1 MGLILKCWMNFIK
14 LQQKTTGSMSM
25 KKNRI
30 SIFELIVTAVI
41 VLVVVQTFLEDFA
54 VVMGFSA
61 QALQVLMIAGFCFDL
76 FFTIEFLVRLY
87 NSRFEK
93 GVLYYFVYDQG
104 WVDFCASIPLLIF
117 SSGLQMITFFSSR
130 VGVVI
135 GLSFTGFISMLKLI
149 KIIRIA
155 RILRLLR
162 MVKIFRS
169 IKYADSPMAQRHL
182 KKIVT
187 IGVTILVVSF
197 LVLTIVFETF
207 GFSKAGQMYEL
218 KKQKILSALQRA
230 EYTLNIDSYI
240 THLRNTEDTHSILI
254 IRTGGKIIYS
264 RYSQDV
270 YDSDY
275 TTEDYEYRK
284 DKYGIVEVFFDVK
297 EENKALSRIQ
307 SRDNLIFFFIVLMFI
322 GGYLLIYS
330 PHFALTITDPIYVM
344 KRGLDEE
351 NYNLEVK
358 IPDLYKD
365 DDVFKLARLYNE
377 GYLPLKDRNIGNK
390 DHSVLDAGLSD
401 LTDLIDKE

>member
-1 MGLILKCWMNFIK
+1 
-14 LQQKTTGSMSM
+14 
-25 KKNRI
+25 
-30 SIFELIVTAVI
+30 
-41 VLVVVQTFLEDFA
+41 LEDFA
-54 VVMGFSA
+54 VVMGFRA

-117 SSGLQMITFFSSR
+117 SSGFQMITFFSSR
-130 VGVVI
+130 MGAVV
-135 GLSFTGFISMLKLI
+135 GLSFTGFVSMLKLI

-169 IKYADSPMAQRHL
+169 IKYTDSPMAQRHL

-197 LVLTIVFETF
+197 LVFTIVFETF
-207 GFSKAGQMYEL
+207 GLSKAGQMYEL
-218 KKQKILSALQRA
+218 EKQKILKALRKT
-230 EYTLNIDSYI
+230 EYTLDMDSYI

-254 IRTGGKIIYS
+254 IRAGGKIVYS
-264 RYSQDV
+264 RYTRDV
-270 YDSDY
+270 YDSEY

-284 DKYGIVEVFFDVK
+284 DKYGLVEVFFDVK
-297 EENKALSRIQ
+297 EENRALSRIQ

-322 GGYLLIYS
+322 VGYLLIYS

-344 KRGLDEE
+344 KRGLDEK

-358 IPDLYKD
+358 IPDLYKN
-365 DDVFKLARLYNE
+365 DDVFKLAKLYNE
-377 GYLPLKDRNIGNK
+377 GYLPLKDRNMGNK
-390 DHSVLDAGLSD
+390 DHSVLDSGLSD
-401 LTDLIDKE
+401 LTDLIDEE